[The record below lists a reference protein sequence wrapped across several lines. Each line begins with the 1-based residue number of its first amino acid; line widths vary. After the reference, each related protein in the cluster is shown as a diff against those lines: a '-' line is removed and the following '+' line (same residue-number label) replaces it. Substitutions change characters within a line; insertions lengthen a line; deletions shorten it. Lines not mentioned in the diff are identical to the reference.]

1 MQRKQ
6 PSVPRTKFFQNT
18 IAIVYDFDGTLSPQP
33 MQEYTVL
40 PKIGIDGETFWDRVN
55 KEAHET
61 GSDSM
66 LVYMRLMLRE
76 ANMREI
82 SIKREDF
89 ATLARSIEYFPGVE
103 TWFSRV
109 NAYVKRRGAGR
120 IKVQHYIISAGQKE
134 ILDGVSIRKHFKQ
147 IYASEYHFDHN
158 GVADFPKV
166 LINDTTKTQ
175 FLFRVNKGRE
185 VLNESINEHMPE
197 NQRPIPFSN
206 IIYIG
211 DGMSDVPSMALTKKN
226 GGHTIAVHDPEKKS
240 GLEQCISLMR
250 ANRVDLIAPA
260 DYRKGSKLSV
270 QVELLLDAVIA
281 NIACDEE
288 IFGCNIEH
296 GLLA

>member
-1 MQRKQ
+1 MRRKQ
-6 PSVPRTKFFQNT
+6 PPAPTRKFFQNT

-40 PKIGIDGETFWDRVN
+40 PKIGIDGKTFWDRVN

-76 ANMREI
+76 ANTREV

-89 ATLARSIEYFPGVE
+89 ARLARSIEYFPGVG
-103 TWFSRV
+103 TWFSRM

-211 DGMSDVPSMALTKKN
+211 DGMSDVPSMALTKKH
-226 GGHTIAVHDPEKKS
+226 GGHTIAVHDPNKKS
-240 GLEQCISLMR
+240 GREQCISLMR

-260 DYRKGSKLSV
+260 DYRKASKLSV

-281 NIACDEE
+281 NIAYDEE
-288 IFGCNIEH
+288 TFGCKIEH